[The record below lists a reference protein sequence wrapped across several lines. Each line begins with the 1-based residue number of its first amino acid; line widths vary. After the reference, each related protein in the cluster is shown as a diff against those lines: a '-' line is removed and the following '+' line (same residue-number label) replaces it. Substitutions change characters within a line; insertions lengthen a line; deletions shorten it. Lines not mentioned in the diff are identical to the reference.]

1 MLVNMPE
8 FKEYIR
14 IEDMTENME
23 DSIDIYSIIHN
34 TNEFKQSSIEIAQVL
49 NCAFDFVENY
59 SKSLMP
65 FIQIYNS
72 NSAIEWSKVG

>member
-14 IEDMTENME
+14 IEDITENVE

-34 TNEFKQSSIEIAQVL
+34 TNEFKQSSIEIASVTK
-49 NCAFDFVENY
+49 FDF
-59 SKSLMP
+59 LQL
-65 FIQIYNS
+65 FQ
-72 NSAIEWSKVG
+72 KVNQLFLTLHSGAERCIRFR